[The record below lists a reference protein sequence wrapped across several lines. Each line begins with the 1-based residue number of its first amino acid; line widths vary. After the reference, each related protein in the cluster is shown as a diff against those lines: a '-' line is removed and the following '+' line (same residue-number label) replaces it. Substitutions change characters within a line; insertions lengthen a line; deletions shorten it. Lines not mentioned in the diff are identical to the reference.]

1 MYMSNL
7 PKNKLQTKYFTIP
20 NLLSMFRIALI
31 PICVWMYCVERNSI
45 LTATIL
51 LLSWFTDMIDGF
63 IARKFNMIS
72 EFGKILDPVADKLTQ
87 SAMLFCLLFNFHA
100 MLYLFLFMVIKETAM
115 AITGYIVIKKTNTVY
130 GANWHGKIATGAL
143 YTILFIHILWIN
155 IPLYLS
161 TTLILLCAGLMLLSL
176 VLYIT
181 LNINI
186 LKQHIKED
194 F

>member
-1 MYMSNL
+1 MTTL
-7 PKNKLQTKYFTIP
+7 KKETQNKYLTIP
-20 NLLSMFRIALI
+20 NMLSLFRIALI
-31 PICVWMYCVERNSI
+31 PFCVWLYYIERNSI
-45 LTATIL
+45 LTATVL

-63 IARKFNMIS
+63 IARRFNMVS
-72 EFGKILDPVADKLTQ
+72 NLGKILDPIADKLTQ
-87 SAMLFCLLFNFHA
+87 AAMLFCLLFNFHA
-100 MLYLFLFMVIKETAM
+100 MLYLLIFMIVKETTM
-115 AITGYIVIKKTNTVY
+115 AITGYVVVKKTKTVY
-130 GANWHGKIATGAL
+130 GADWHGKIATGAL

-181 LNINI
+181 LNINM
-186 LKQHIKED
+186 LKQHIKEN